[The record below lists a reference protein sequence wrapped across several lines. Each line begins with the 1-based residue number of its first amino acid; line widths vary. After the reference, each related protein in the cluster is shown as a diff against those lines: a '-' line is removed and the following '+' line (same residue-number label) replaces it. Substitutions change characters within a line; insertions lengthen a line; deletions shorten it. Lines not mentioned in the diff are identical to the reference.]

1 MEEST
6 VESDSAC
13 AQSVYHIKWI
23 SWNSVKTPIITQ
35 NVNGPCPLLAIF
47 NVLLLSRRVTL
58 PETLEMISSKQM
70 VDYIG
75 GLLFESMPED
85 LIEGERLNFEQN
97 MSDAMSVFPKLQTGI
112 DVNIKFV
119 DVSCFECTPELAVF
133 DVLRIPLYHGWLPDP
148 QDNAT
153 CSSVMNYSYNQL
165 VEKIISSKDST
176 DEDVLREG
184 LLAEEFLKNSA
195 SQLTCHGVLSILES
209 APNHRLAVLFRNNH
223 FLTLYKKENELFT
236 LVTDQGFLTKSGIV
250 WETLSSV
257 QGDTNFTD
265 ADFLSSQ
272 TQSHEQSPKQQ
283 LDS

>member
-1 MEEST
+1 
-6 VESDSAC
+6 
-13 AQSVYHIKWI
+13 
-23 SWNSVKTPIITQ
+23 
-35 NVNGPCPLLAIF
+35 
-47 NVLLLSRRVTL
+47 
-58 PETLEMISSKQM
+58 
-70 VDYIG
+70 
-75 GLLFESMPED
+75 
-85 LIEGERLNFEQN
+85 

-283 LDS
+283 LDSDFQIAMSLQNEEDKISPCQNNPSTANTSHLSNEDKDRQMATKLQQELDKEALRHSSSRAPPRGQQPQTVSDAEDEKKCIIL